1 MAEKNRTGR
10 LLAGIDYREETPKV
24 CCQTEEMTEPEVL
37 PLDFTGQ
44 SGHRAC
50 FLRILSALKRFGR
63 KEDIR
68 ASLILPE
75 LSEETIRQYAKEAGE
90 AGFLEGQLK
99 IMGEAESVVHFVMH
113 QTNDIW
119 QQQVWFLEFGR
130 EEIKATGIQVNKRT
144 TPMVVHAQEPEFWK
158 MGDTLE
164 ERDACLLKHVRERF
178 GKKPVS
184 AVFLAGTDLDAAVYK
199 KSREEIC
206 FHRRVFLGDLIHA
219 RGACMAAGEPAGTGA
234 YLFLGEQTLL
244 YNVGIR
250 SLQSG
255 EEAFYTIVSAGVNW
269 YEAEGSCEVL
279 LLDEPLLEFSFRSM
293 LGGEPIRAGML
304 LQDLPSRPGGTS
316 RLLVEVCF
324 PGAAECQ
331 VKVTDLGFG
340 ELYPSSELK
349 WTESFMLKEE
359 GENVHVAGMRLQV

>member
-1 MAEKNRTGR
+1 M
-10 LLAGIDYREETPKV
+10 
-24 CCQTEEMTEPEVL
+24 
-37 PLDFTGQ
+37 
-44 SGHRAC
+44 

-178 GKKPVS
+178 GKSRCLPS
-184 AVFLAGTDLDAAVYK
+184 FLQERILM
-199 KSREEIC
+199 
-206 FHRRVFLGDLIHA
+206 RRFIK
-219 RGACMAAGEPAGTGA
+219 
-234 YLFLGEQTLL
+234 
-244 YNVGIR
+244 
-250 SLQSG
+250 
-255 EEAFYTIVSAGVNW
+255 
-269 YEAEGSCEVL
+269 
-279 LLDEPLLEFSFRSM
+279 
-293 LGGEPIRAGML
+293 RAGRR
-304 LQDLPSRPGGTS
+304 SVFT
-316 RLLVEVCF
+316 
-324 PGAAECQ
+324 
-331 VKVTDLGFG
+331 
-340 ELYPSSELK
+340 
-349 WTESFMLKEE
+349 
-359 GENVHVAGMRLQV
+359 AGYFWGI